1 MINLL
6 SEDENVPSWGGG
18 PTCGSEETCLIVNE
32 LLDYSAQ
39 ELKDMEENRK
49 ISDRIG
55 RANRLREF
63 IFYYKGASETEILV
77 AINKILKINGKES

>member
-1 MINLL
+1 
-6 SEDENVPSWGGG
+6 
-18 PTCGSEETCLIVNE
+18 
-32 LLDYSAQ
+32 
-39 ELKDMEENRK
+39 MEENRK